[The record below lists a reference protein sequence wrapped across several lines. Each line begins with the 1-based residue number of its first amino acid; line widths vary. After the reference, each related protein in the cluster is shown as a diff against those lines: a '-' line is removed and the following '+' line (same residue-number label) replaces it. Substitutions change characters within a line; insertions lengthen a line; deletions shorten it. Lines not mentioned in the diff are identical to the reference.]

1 MQRLETSK
9 VSTTTVNPGAAL
21 PARRKYS
28 RAVELVFLS
37 GVVFFFW
44 EVQVFTPLRLLV
56 LFSHESSHA
65 LVAWLTGGQVREM
78 VVNARE
84 GGHVLAAGGNRF
96 LTLNAGYLGSLL
108 WGAAIYGAAT
118 TSRFDRVVMGVLA
131 TAVAALSLLFAHG
144 LFSYFFGIGT
154 ALAMILAAKYL
165 GEGLN
170 DFLLRLIGLTS
181 MVYVPHDI
189 YSDTIARSSVLS
201 DARMLANEYGGATV
215 LWGAAWLAVSVVLI
229 LSCLISSVKSGAARI
244 EA

>member
-1 MQRLETSK
+1 MP
-9 VSTTTVNPGAAL
+9 TTAVRHGAA
-21 PARRKYS
+21 PPVRRRYG
-28 RAVELVFLS
+28 RVVELVLLI

-44 EVQVFTPLRLLV
+44 EGQVFTPLRLLV
-56 LFSHESSHA
+56 VFFHEGSHA

-131 TAVAALSLLFAHG
+131 AAVAAQSLFFARG
-144 LFSYFFGIGT
+144 LFSNVFGIGT
-154 ALAMILAAKYL
+154 ALAMILAARYL

-181 MVYVPHDI
+181 MIYVPHDI
-189 YSDTIARSSVLS
+189 YSDTIARSSLLS
-201 DARMLANEYGGATV
+201 DARMLAHEYGGATV
-215 LWGAAWLAVSVVLI
+215 LWGAAWFAVSLVII
-229 LSCLISSVKSGAARI
+229 LSCLIVSVKSDARRI
-244 EA
+244 EP